1 MNQSAFYRVLI
12 VISLTAII
20 IAGGMMLVQ
29 GRPWANQPLEIT
41 LAESASYSQ
50 AAMEACVGGEVAD
63 PGRYPIDSGDSIGEV
78 LAMAGGVTDDA
89 DAGLLYID
97 VPAAGEGD
105 APQLIS
111 INRAEAWLLDALPGI
126 GPSLAQNI
134 IDYREANGPFT
145 TIEEL
150 KLVDGIGE
158 STYDGL
164 KGLITVK

>member
-1 MNQSAFYRVLI
+1 MNQSAFYKILI

-20 IAGGMMLVQ
+20 IAGGVMLIQ
-29 GRPWANQPLEIT
+29 GRPWASEPLEIS
-41 LAESASYSQ
+41 LAASASASQ
-50 AAMEACVGGEVAD
+50 TAMEACIGGEVAN

-78 LAMAGGVTDDA
+78 LAMAGGVTGDA
-89 DAGLLYID
+89 EGGLLYID
-97 VPAAGEGD
+97 VPASGEGD

-111 INRAEAWLLDALPGI
+111 INRAEAWLLDALPGV
-126 GPSLAQNI
+126 GPSLAGNI

-150 KLVDGIGE
+150 KLVSGIGE

>member
-1 MNQSAFYRVLI
+1 MKQTAFYKLLI

-20 IAGGMMLVQ
+20 IAGGVMLVQ
-29 GRPWANQPLEIT
+29 GRPWAAEPLEIT
-41 LAESASYSQ
+41 LAAPATASQ
-50 AAMEACVGGEVAD
+50 AAMEACIGGEVAS
-63 PGRYPIDSGDSIGEV
+63 PGRYPIDGGDSISEV
-78 LAMAGGVTDDA
+78 LALAGGVTGDA
-89 DAGLLYID
+89 NSGLLYID

-111 INRAEAWLLDALPGI
+111 INRADAWLLDALPGI
-126 GPSLAQNI
+126 GPTLAGNI

-150 KLVDGIGE
+150 KLVSGIGE

-164 KGLITVK
+164 KHLITVK

>member
-1 MNQSAFYRVLI
+1 MNQAAFYKILI

-20 IAGGMMLVQ
+20 IAGGVMLVQ
-29 GRPWANQPLEIT
+29 GRPWAAAPLEIT
-41 LAESASYSQ
+41 LAAPAPAPQ
-50 AAMEACVGGEVAD
+50 TAMELYIGGEVAD

-89 DAGLLYID
+89 DDGRLEIN
-97 VPAAGEGD
+97 VPAVGEDD

-111 INRAEAWLLDALPGI
+111 INRADAWLLDALPGV
-126 GPSLAQNI
+126 GPTLAGNI
-134 IDYREANGPFT
+134 IQYREANGPFT

-164 KGLITVK
+164 KHLITVE